1 MLNIGFFKYLNIFLK
16 NIFIII
22 CFLIFFFISDF
33 IYFHL
38 TREIFLNYGIDA
50 NLFYLPHGVRT
61 LGALSFGFNV
71 LPGLLIAQTMS
82 GYIYTCQSGQEIYQF
97 IIVCDIEFSNHI
109 KIIFG
114 GLLTIASVYISY
126 FLLKLNRIKD
136 FNKIT
141 IFQILNFVFVSAIIN
156 ALVINIFFMS
166 IFDKWELSLNLALYT
181 IGDIV
186 GAMMLFVIIKIVF
199 KFYNLIRL

>member
-33 IYFHL
+33 IYFQL

-71 LPGLLIAQTMS
+71 LPGLLIAQIMS

-156 ALVINIFFMS
+156 ALVINIFYMS

>member
-22 CFLIFFFISDF
+22 SFLIFFFISDF

-181 IGDIV
+181 IGDIL